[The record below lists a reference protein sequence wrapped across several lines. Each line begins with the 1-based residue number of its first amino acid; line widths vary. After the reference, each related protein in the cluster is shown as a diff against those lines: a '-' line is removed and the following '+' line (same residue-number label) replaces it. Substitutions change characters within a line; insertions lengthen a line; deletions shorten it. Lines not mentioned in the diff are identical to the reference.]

1 MKVLIKEKLSQHRY
15 KDNHGY
21 LICTDCI
28 MARTGKQTYTRDEC
42 FNDGDYTEIEV
53 DRKDEDV
60 FNDKTLASFENVP
73 ITIEHPDCNVD
84 PDNYN
89 TLSVGH
95 MRDIHKGM
103 YQGKPVMLGTAVI
116 TDSDAIDKVESG
128 ELVNLS
134 CGYDCDIA
142 DTENPKQTNIRGNHI
157 ALCQIPRAGITK
169 IQDSLGRKRRH
180 MRTRDEYKGYIN
192 GNIKDFDIERLV
204 NSVKKRKENLHVTL
218 DGNNG
223 YVYTIFISGHF
234 DSDAEKGEGMY
245 VDIVQENKETSD
257 QKRILMREFDSWKE
271 FKNIYN
277 NFKRRMK
284 FTKDSF
290 TRKHKRDAFVSR
302 YLDKRLGTWQD
313 VLRIYLEWN
322 GILGYDSIIADYLEN
337 EDFDGLSEY
346 LEDEG
351 IYGYTNKIIEIYKD
365 GEINIPDM
373 DEEDYERFF

>member
-42 FNDGDYTEIEV
+42 FSDGDNTEIEV
-53 DRKDEDV
+53 DRKEEDV

-89 TLSVGH
+89 SLSVGH

-116 TDSDAIDKVESG
+116 TDSDAIEKVESG

-169 IQDSLGRKRRH
+169 IQDSLDRKRR
-180 MRTRDEYKGYIN
+180 T
-192 GNIKDFDIERLV
+192 
-204 NSVKKRKENLHVTL
+204 
-218 DGNNG
+218 
-223 YVYTIFISGHF
+223 
-234 DSDAEKGEGMY
+234 
-245 VDIVQENKETSD
+245 
-257 QKRILMREFDSWKE
+257 
-271 FKNIYN
+271 
-277 NFKRRMK
+277 MK
-284 FTKDSF
+284 KDSL
-290 TRKHKRDAFVSR
+290 RKSRRDAFVSK
-302 YLDKRLGTWQD
+302 YVDKRVGTWQD
-313 VLRIYLEWN
+313 VLHIYLEWE
-322 GILGYDSIIADYLEN
+322 GIFGYDSIIESYLKD
-337 EDFDGLSEY
+337 EDFDGLRDY
-346 LEDEG
+346 LEEEG
-351 IYGYTNKIIEIYKD
+351 IYGYDDTIIDIYET
-365 GEINIPDM
+365 GEVNIPDM
-373 DEEDYERFF
+373 DEEDYEKFF